1 MASCIDSNCT
11 INYDRTVLNRKDE
24 FTDPSVEWLDKSLP
38 YSEWHLSV
46 NISCWPLP
54 LRQSCITS
62 IADSCQSL
70 MPMTTDPVTM
80 HQKNKEHL
88 SAQLESLSLLGT
100 CGMIWSQLVQRFYNQ
115 SNLLYVYCV
124 WILFCVIISYFLPNS
139 IVLQKFFK
147 ARFFTLIS
155 RHFFWDDRNSHGDI
169 CEESHFFSKGL
180 SIGVWAVSLQSL
192 HISSH
197 LFHHLLGP
205 SVLFW

>member
-1 MASCIDSNCT
+1 MIAQFWIERMSLQTPVWSDLISL
-11 INYDRTVLNRKDE
+11 YPTVNDICQS
-24 FTDPSVEWLDKSLP
+24 TSHVDPSPYMSIMHHFHCWQLSIPNAHDNRSCDYAPKKQRAFICSTGIFVSSGNMWNDLITACSALLQPKQSSLC
-38 YSEWHLSV
+38 LLCL
-46 NISCWPLP
+46 NI
-54 LRQSCITS
+54 
-62 IADSCQSL
+62 
-70 MPMTTDPVTM
+70 
-80 HQKNKEHL
+80 
-88 SAQLESLSLLGT
+88 
-100 CGMIWSQLVQRFYNQ
+100 
-115 SNLLYVYCV
+115 
-124 WILFCVIISYFLPNS
+124 FCVIISYFLPNS

>member
-1 MASCIDSNCT
+1 MIAQFWIERMSLQTPVWSDLISL
-11 INYDRTVLNRKDE
+11 YPTVNDICQS
-24 FTDPSVEWLDKSLP
+24 TSHVDPSPYMSIMHHFHCWQLSIPNAHDNRSCDYAPKKQRAFICSTGIFVSSRNMWNDLITACSALLQPKQSSLC
-38 YSEWHLSV
+38 LLCL
-46 NISCWPLP
+46 NI
-54 LRQSCITS
+54 
-62 IADSCQSL
+62 
-70 MPMTTDPVTM
+70 
-80 HQKNKEHL
+80 
-88 SAQLESLSLLGT
+88 
-100 CGMIWSQLVQRFYNQ
+100 
-115 SNLLYVYCV
+115 
-124 WILFCVIISYFLPNS
+124 FCVIISYFLPNS

>member
-24 FTDPSVEWLDKSLP
+24 FTDPSVEWLDKSFTLQWMT
-38 YSEWHLSV
+38 SVSQHLMLTP
-46 NISCWPLP
+46 PLTC
-54 LRQSCITS
+54 QSCITS
-62 IADSCQSL
+62 IADSCQTL

-169 CEESHFFSKGL
+169 CEESHFFSENYL
-180 SIGVWAVSLQSL
+180 ITL
-192 HISSH
+192 
-197 LFHHLLGP
+197 
-205 SVLFW
+205 